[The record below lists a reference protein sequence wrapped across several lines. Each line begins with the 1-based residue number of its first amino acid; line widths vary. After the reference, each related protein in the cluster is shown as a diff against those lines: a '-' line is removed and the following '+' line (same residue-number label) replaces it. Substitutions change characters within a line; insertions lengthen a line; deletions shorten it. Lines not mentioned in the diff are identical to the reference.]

1 MATWDELIQSFSDGA
16 GTLTIKP
23 KSASA
28 YKDDVEFIK
37 RHTAYKNIQLPN
49 MPFPCNN
56 RDYSVIDLSNSGKT
70 SWDAVKAELSNYP
83 AVYATI
89 KGYPANDWFYDLKYI
104 SDMSGVPISRI
115 RELNPAIF
123 GNVTKLNTNLENEYI
138 PILLK
143 EEQQPPEPGPL
154 TDYYESDSDTDCY
167 YYPIKPMDDTGKGL
181 VPKGWRLPFKE
192 DLGILSDGQH
202 WAHVTVFNPPA
213 DVYVIVAE
221 GIGHLVLSGEP
232 NPPVPDPPV
241 PTSDYFTLANN
252 AMPLPAGSYYVSQE
266 FGNAGHRGIDLST
279 RKTPGIP
286 VYCVQAGVVTAV
298 QAWNGHSTG
307 GAQSWGNMVL
317 INHGVTNGVTYTTR
331 YAHLATVPNLN
342 VGQTVVKGQ
351 QLSTAGATGNVT
363 GIHLHLE
370 VTANGTLVNPRNY
383 VPI

>member
-28 YKDDVEFIK
+28 YKDDVDFIK
-37 RHTAYKNIQLPN
+37 RHTGYSAIQLPN
-49 MPFPCNN
+49 LPFPCNN

-70 SWDAVKAELSNYP
+70 NWDAVKAELSNYP

-89 KGYPANDWFYDLKYI
+89 KGYPSNDWYYDLKYI

-115 RELNPAIF
+115 RELNPVIF
-123 GNVTKLNTNLENEYI
+123 ASITRLNTNLENEYI

-143 EEQQPPEPGPL
+143 EEEQAPDPAPL
-154 TDYYESDSDTDCY
+154 ENYYESDSDTDCY
-167 YYPIKPMDDTGKGL
+167 YYPVAPMDETGKGR
-181 VPKGWRLPFKE
+181 VPKGYRLPFVE

-202 WAHVTVFNPPA
+202 WAHVTIFNPPA
-213 DVYVIVAE
+213 NVYVIVAD
-221 GIGHLVLSGEP
+221 GVGHLVLSGDP
-232 NPPVPDPPV
+232 NPPVPDPDV
-241 PTSDYFTLANN
+241 PTSNDFTLANN
-252 AMPLPAGSYYVSQE
+252 ACPLPEGSYYVSQE

-279 RKTPGIP
+279 SKTPGIP
-286 VYCVQAGVVTAV
+286 VYCVQAGVVSSI
-298 QAWNGHSTG
+298 QAWDGHSTG
-307 GAQSWGNMVL
+307 GAQSWGNTVL
-317 INHGVTNGVTYTTR
+317 INHGATNGVTYTTR

-342 VGQTVVKGQ
+342 VGQSVVKGQ

>member
-28 YKDDVEFIK
+28 YKDDVDYIK
-37 RHTAYKNIQLPN
+37 RHAEHPYIQLPN
-49 MPFPCNN
+49 LPFPCNN

-70 SWDAVKAELSNYP
+70 SWDYVREELANYP
-83 AVYATI
+83 AVYASI
-89 KGYPANDWFYDLKYI
+89 KGYPANDWYYDLKYI
-104 SDMSGVPISRI
+104 SDKSGVPISRI
-115 RELNPAIF
+115 KELNPAIF
-123 GNVTKLNTNLENEYI
+123 ANLTRLNTNLENEYI
-138 PILLK
+138 PLLLK
-143 EEQQPPEPGPL
+143 EEQQPPEPEPL
-154 TDYYESDSDTDCY
+154 TDYYESDSDIDCY
-167 YYPIKPMDDTGKGL
+167 YYPIKPMDETGKGR
-181 VPKGWRLPFKE
+181 VPKGYRLPFVE
-192 DLGILSDGQH
+192 DLGVISDGQH
-202 WAHVTVFNPPA
+202 WAHVTIFNPPA

-221 GIGHLVLSGEP
+221 GIGHLVLSGDP

-241 PTSDYFTLANN
+241 PASNDFTLANN
-252 AMPLPAGSYYVSQE
+252 GMPLPDGSYYVSQE

-286 VYCVQAGVVTAV
+286 VYCVQAGVVAAL
-298 QAWNGHSTG
+298 QSWNGSTQ

-317 INHGVTNGVTYTTR
+317 INHGTTNGVTYTTR
-331 YAHLATVPNLN
+331 YAHLASLPNLN
-342 VGQTVVKGQ
+342 VGQYVVKGQ
-351 QLSTAGATGNVT
+351 QFSTAGESGNVT

>member
-23 KSASA
+23 KSASV
-28 YKDDVEFIK
+28 YKDDVDYIK
-37 RHTAYKNIQLPN
+37 RHSVHPTIQLPSI
-49 MPFPCNN
+49 PFPCNN

-70 SWDAVKAELSNYP
+70 SWDAVREELANYP

-104 SDMSGVPISRI
+104 SDRSGVPISRI

-123 GNVTKLNTNLENEYI
+123 ANVTKLNTNLENQYI
-138 PILLK
+138 PLLLK
-143 EEQQPPEPGPL
+143 EEQQPPEPEPL
-154 TDYYESDSDTDCY
+154 DNYYESDSDTDCY
-167 YYPIKPMDDTGKGL
+167 YYPLAPMDETGKGRI
-181 VPKGWRLPFKE
+181 PEGYRLPFVE

-202 WAHVTVFNPPA
+202 WAHVTIFNPPA
-213 DVYVIVAE
+213 DVYVIVAD
-221 GIGHLVLSGEP
+221 GIGHLVLSGDP
-232 NPPVPDPPV
+232 NPPVPDPEV
-241 PTSDYFTLANN
+241 PTSNDFTLANN
-252 AMPLPAGSYYVSQE
+252 GRPLPEGSYYVSQE

-286 VYCVQAGVVTAV
+286 VYCVQAGVVSAL
-298 QAWNGHSTG
+298 QSWNGSTS

-317 INHGVTNGVTYTTR
+317 VNHGVTNGVTYTTR
-331 YAHLATVPNLN
+331 YAHLASLPNLN
-342 VGQTVVKGQ
+342 VGQAVVKGQ
-351 QLSTAGATGNVT
+351 QFATAGATGNVT

>member
-23 KSASA
+23 KSASS
-28 YKDDVEFIK
+28 YKDDVDYIK
-37 RHTAYKNIQLPN
+37 RHAAHPDIQLPN
-49 MPFPCNN
+49 LPFPCNN

-70 SWDAVKAELSNYP
+70 SWNAVKEELANYP
-83 AVYATI
+83 AVYASI
-89 KGYPANDWFYDLKYI
+89 KAYPANDWYYDLKYI
-104 SDMSGVPISRI
+104 SDKSGVPISRI

-123 GNVTKLNTNLENEYI
+123 ANVTRLNTNLGNEYI
-138 PILLK
+138 PLLLK
-143 EEQQPPEPGPL
+143 EEQQPPEPEPL

-167 YYPIKPMDDTGKGL
+167 YYPIKPMDETGKGR
-181 VPKGWRLPFKE
+181 VPKGYRLPFVE

-202 WAHVTVFNPPA
+202 WAHVTIFNPPA

-221 GIGHLVLSGEP
+221 GIGHLVLGGDP
-232 NPPVPDPPV
+232 NPPVPTNND
-241 PTSDYFTLANN
+241 FTLANN
-252 AMPLPAGSYYVSQE
+252 GRPLKAGSYYVSQE

-286 VYCVQAGVVTAV
+286 VYCVQAGVVVAL
-298 QAWNGHSTG
+298 QSWNGSTA

-317 INHGVTNGVTYTTR
+317 INHGATNGVTYTTR
-331 YAHLATVPNLN
+331 YAHLASLPNLN
-342 VGQTVVKGQ
+342 IGQSVVKGQ
-351 QLSTAGATGNVT
+351 QFATAGATGNAT

-370 VTANGTLVNPRNY
+370 VTANGTLVNPRRY